1 MSYILDALRRAE
13 AERER
18 GSLPGLNTHAG
29 MPVQVDRRLLGRGNP
44 WLWLLA
50 GMVGAV
56 LLVAGIRLWWQWA
69 TADVVPA
76 PDAAAQA
83 PVALPAAAVPL
94 PPSAPVK
101 DRVARAEA
109 VPQGLPSVPSV
120 TLPSAAPAVAER
132 ASRPSPMA
140 SAVVASPRAKA
151 GAAAT
156 SASIVA
162 PATSAAGGPPPSP
175 PVAQPNAAPTAAPTA
190 APIAQPDGRIHAPAD
205 LPAEIARELPNL
217 VFGGL
222 IQLEDPPRRSLII
235 NGVICMEGDLIQPNL
250 VLEQIRLNAAVLRYK
265 GHRYQLPI

>member
-56 LLVAGIRLWWQWA
+56 LLVAGVRLWWQWA

-76 PDAAAQA
+76 PDAAAVSAAAAPA

-94 PPSAPVK
+94 PPS
-101 DRVARAEA
+101 
-109 VPQGLPSVPSV
+109 
-120 TLPSAAPAVAER
+120 APAVAER

-140 SAVVASPRAKA
+140 SAVVASPRVKA

-175 PVAQPNAAPTAAPTA
+175 PVAQPNAAPIA
-190 APIAQPDGRIHAPAD
+190 APIAAPDGRIHAPAD